1 MSLLEFLFLAFDW
14 LIKIIMAHSS
24 RHELTRY
31 IRLFCSRSLQAIVQ
45 SRLKAPDSETRESK
59 AKPDTPVSQFI
70 LETNQ

>member
-1 MSLLEFLFLAFDW
+1 
-14 LIKIIMAHSS
+14 MAHSS

-59 AKPDTPVSQFI
+59 AKPDTPVSQLI
-70 LETNQ
+70 PKTNQSQDKKFRIGSI